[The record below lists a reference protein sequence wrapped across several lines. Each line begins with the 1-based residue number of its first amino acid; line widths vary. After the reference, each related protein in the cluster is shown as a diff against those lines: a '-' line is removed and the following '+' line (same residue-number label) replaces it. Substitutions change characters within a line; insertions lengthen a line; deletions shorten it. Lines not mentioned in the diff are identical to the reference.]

1 MRGAQVDAGIDA
13 GGSFQHGME
22 ALHEAARKA
31 TGLSDFGPP
40 DYREGLR
47 RLLAAYD
54 CDMRFTESGRQFA
67 IGGIVGTLA
76 QRLLSEEGWKRRP
89 DCRSR
94 SIRQPLL
101 ITGIPRSGTTALHKL
116 LAMDPQFQGLE
127 HWLTESPMVRPPRA
141 TWASNPAFR
150 ASVAGLEA
158 FFRMMPQM
166 RKAHDMVADEVEECL
181 DVLRQSFVSNRFG
194 SSACI
199 PSYDAWLFEQDEH
212 DSYRRYADVL
222 RLIGA
227 DEPDTRWLLK
237 NPGHVARMECLLAVF
252 PDALIVQTHR
262 DPVKAIPSLCST
274 LHMARRM
281 YEGDATRPELIGP
294 REIRY
299 WSQAVTRAG
308 RVRAMKPNQFFD
320 VDHRRFH
327 EDPLGVVRAIYDR
340 FGLTLGV
347 TALERMRKWIA
358 ASPTRRHGEHHY
370 VLEDYGVTATQ
381 IRSAFADYIDRYR
394 LA

>member
-1 MRGAQVDAGIDA
+1 MEAGD
-13 GGSFQHGME
+13 GSLQDMEE

-31 TGLSDFGPP
+31 TGLSDFGPQ
-40 DYREGLR
+40 DYRAGLR

-54 CDMRFTESGRQFA
+54 SDTRFTPIGRRFA

-94 SIRQPLL
+94 PIRQPLV
-101 ITGIPRSGTTALHKL
+101 ITGIPRTGTTALHKL
-116 LAMDPQFQGLE
+116 LALDPQFQGLE
-127 HWLTESPMVRPPRA
+127 HWLAESPMVRPPRT
-141 TWASNPAFR
+141 TWASNPAFLTS
-150 ASVAGLEA
+150 AAGLEA
-158 FFRMMPQM
+158 FFRMMPEM
-166 RKAHDMVADEVEECL
+166 RKAHDMAADEVEECL

-194 SSACI
+194 SSAHI
-199 PSYDAWLFEQDEH
+199 PSYDAWFLEQDEQG
-212 DSYRRYADVL
+212 SYRRYAEVL

-227 DEPDTRWLLK
+227 DEPYTRWLLK
-237 NPGHVARMECLLAVF
+237 NPGHVAEMECLLAVF

-262 DPVKAIPSLCST
+262 DPVEAIASLCST

-299 WSQAVTRAG
+299 WSRAVARTE
-308 RVRAMKPNQFFD
+308 RVRALKPDQFFD

-327 EDPLGVVRAIYDR
+327 ADPVGVVRAIYDR
-340 FGLTLGV
+340 FGFTLGAI
-347 TALERMRKWIA
+347 ALERMQQRIA
-358 ASPTRRHGEHHY
+358 SSPIRRHGEHRY
-370 VLEDYGVTATQ
+370 VLEDYGVTAGE
-381 IRSAFADYIDRYR
+381 IRAAFADYMDRYR